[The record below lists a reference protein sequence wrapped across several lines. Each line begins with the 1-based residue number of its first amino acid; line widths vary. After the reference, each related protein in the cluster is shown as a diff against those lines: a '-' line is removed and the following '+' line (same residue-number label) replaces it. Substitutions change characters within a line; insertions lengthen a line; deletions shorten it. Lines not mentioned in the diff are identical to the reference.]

1 MPSIVTALHHLAAF
15 ECVFHPTFPVSRS
28 TQSFGIMASPILS
41 SFEEQA
47 RCRLVVIMESEA
59 EGRGSRKR
67 ALETAPEATYGGAWV
82 YALSTPTLDSWY
94 RDRRAVATSVS
105 TTFTSHLSSLTT
117 RQFRLFSPLLPRPL
131 AAPLA
136 DKPNAS
142 KLIKTEESLCDV
154 ELRPTCYLPIINTF
168 VHEVPEMKDSMPRY
182 GETLCGGIR
191 WMEAF
196 GCGGIV
202 LVRNPRCLVLEYMDL
217 GNGIQKGS

>member
-1 MPSIVTALHHLAAF
+1 
-15 ECVFHPTFPVSRS
+15 
-28 TQSFGIMASPILS
+28 MASPILS

-67 ALETAPEATYGGAWV
+67 ALETAPEATYGGTWV

-94 RDRRAVATSVS
+94 RDRRAVATSISVYLLGVS
-105 TTFTSHLSSLTT
+105 KAALIVSSIPAERCYLRIPEARNSRGRMPPSSLKLSIPTVPGS
-117 RQFRLFSPLLPRPL
+117 RFGVRAR
-131 AAPLA
+131 
-136 DKPNAS
+136 KAS
-142 KLIKTEESLCDV
+142 DV

-202 LVRNPRCLVLEYMDL
+202 LYSNTWIWATEYKKGAENSLHLAGHKWAVLS
-217 GNGIQKGS
+217 I

>member
-1 MPSIVTALHHLAAF
+1 MS
-15 ECVFHPTFPVSRS
+15 
-28 TQSFGIMASPILS
+28 QSM
-41 SFEEQA
+41 
-47 RCRLVVIMESEA
+47 CRLVVIMESEA

-136 DKPNAS
+136 DKCVPFGVS
-142 KLIKTEESLCDV
+142 KAALIVSSIPAE
-154 ELRPTCYLPIINTF
+154 RCYLRIPEARNSRVPGSRFGVRARKASVTSNSVQRVIFRTGDEGLDAAVWRDIVRRDPMDGSIWYSNTWIWATEYKKGAENSL
-168 VHEVPEMKDSMPRY
+168 HLAGHK
-182 GETLCGGIR
+182 
-191 WMEAF
+191 WA
-196 GCGGIV
+196 V
-202 LVRNPRCLVLEYMDL
+202 LS
-217 GNGIQKGS
+217 I